1 MRCAT
6 LRERT
11 MTRLAENWTELLA
24 TLAAAQVEFIVV
36 GGVAAILN
44 DVVYRTDDIDV
55 VHRRTPD
62 NIERLIAVL
71 DRLDAHFRNDLMR
84 RKLRPR
90 PSDFAGQGHLLLSTS
105 LGKLDVLCE
114 ISGQRGYDEL
124 APHTRAIAEGNLRV
138 LTLDLPMLIQVK
150 TEAGR
155 DKDFQAIPLLL
166 ATLEERKKRT
176 TPSSK

>member
-1 MRCAT
+1 MS
-6 LRERT
+6 
-11 MTRLAENWTELLA
+11 RLEENWTELLA
-24 TLAAAQVEFIVV
+24 RLAAAKVEFVVV

-55 VHRRTPD
+55 VHKRTPE
-62 NIERLIAVL
+62 NIERLMGVL
-71 DRLDAHFRNDLMR
+71 DSLDAHFRNDLMR

-90 PSDFAGQGHLLLSTS
+90 PSDLAGHGHLLLRTT

-114 ISGQRGYDEL
+114 ISGQRGYEEL
-124 APHTRAIAEGNLRV
+124 APHTREIVERDLRV
-138 LTLDLPMLIQVK
+138 LALDLPMLIQVK

-166 ATLEERKKRT
+166 ATLEERKKRA
-176 TPSSK
+176 

>member
-1 MRCAT
+1 MS
-6 LRERT
+6 
-11 MTRLAENWTELLA
+11 RLEENWTELLA
-24 TLAAAQVEFIVV
+24 RLAAAKVEFVVV

-55 VHRRTPD
+55 VHRRTPE
-62 NIERLIAVL
+62 NIERLMGVL
-71 DRLDAHFRNDLMR
+71 DSLDAHFRNDLMR

-90 PSDFAGQGHLLLSTS
+90 PSDLAGHGHLLLRTT

-114 ISGQRGYDEL
+114 ISGQRGYEEL
-124 APHTRAIAEGNLRV
+124 APHAREIVERDLRV
-138 LTLDLPMLIQVK
+138 LALDLPMLIQVK

-166 ATLEERKKRT
+166 ATLEERKKRA
-176 TPSSK
+176 